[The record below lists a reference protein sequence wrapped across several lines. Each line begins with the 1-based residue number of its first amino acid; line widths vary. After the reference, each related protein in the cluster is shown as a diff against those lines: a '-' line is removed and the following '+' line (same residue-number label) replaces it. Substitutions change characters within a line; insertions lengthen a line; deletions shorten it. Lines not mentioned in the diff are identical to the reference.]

1 MEFHTLA
8 YRKTGKVVAQLE
20 ANRTRIMDAAREL
33 IVEGGFAA
41 ASVAAV
47 ARKAGIAT
55 GTIYRYFPSREALL
69 LEVFRAV
76 SDREMSRLEEI
87 AAGPGRPGERL
98 RKVAEAFV
106 GRAVRSA
113 RQAHALLAEPL
124 DGTVAAERLAF
135 RRRHAAIFERL
146 IREAVAAGDIPSMN
160 ARVTASAITGAIP
173 SALTL
178 YGPDDVPSA
187 DALVDAVLRMAGL
200 DPDADKT
207 PLTEDL
213 SHDQSA

>member
-1 MEFHTLA
+1 LA

-20 ANRTRIMDAAREL
+20 ANRARIMDAAREL
-33 IVEGGFAA
+33 IFDGGLTA

-47 ARKAGIAT
+47 ARKAGVAT

-76 SDREMSRLEEI
+76 SDQEMTRLEDI

-98 RKVAEAFV
+98 RKVVRAFV
-106 GRAVRSA
+106 GRAVRGA
-113 RQAHALLAEPL
+113 RQSFALLGEPL
-124 DGTVAAERLAF
+124 DGALAEDRLSF

-146 IREAVAAGDIPSMN
+146 IREAVAAGDIPQMN
-160 ARVTASAITGAIP
+160 AHVTASAITGAIP

-178 YGPDDVPSA
+178 YGPDGVPEA
-187 DALVDAVLRMAGL
+187 DALIDAVFRMAGL
-200 DPDADKT
+200 APDTDHSS
-207 PLTEDL
+207 LTEDV